1 MVGNLGFHCE
11 KRGKRIDCGQER
23 KDLQCI
29 MGLRHQQS
37 KYSQFLLSTEKGGC
51 VTFPGRYKQI
61 PVLFS

>member
-11 KRGKRIDCGQER
+11 TSSKRIDCGQER
-23 KDLQCI
+23 NV
-29 MGLRHQQS
+29 MELRHQQS
-37 KYSQFLLSTEKGGC
+37 KYSPFLLSTEKGGC